1 MGWAGAG
8 QDTAQP
14 RVASTAANS
23 LNHLFYDLSPP
34 CLPTEQSVAEYIR
47 QYPVWNET
55 DLITLRDQ
63 FLVFDQ
69 NEDGIIDY
77 SELCG
82 AN

>member
-1 MGWAGAG
+1 MVYRWYGWGFEG
-8 QDTAQP
+8 CGGRTLTLDSP
-14 RVASTAANS
+14 ASGP
-23 LNHLFYDLSPP
+23 LLPSP
-34 CLPTEQSVAEYIR
+34 EQSVAEYIR
-47 QYPVWNET
+47 QYPEWNET

-69 NEDGIIDY
+69 NEDGIIDC